1 MRRGPHPAVIVVILI
16 VAVAI
21 AGVATHLIQKR
32 IPTKERMDLTEY
44 YGQTEPGSAILILNG
59 SVQETRAL
67 LGNPEAG
74 LYEDNIY
81 LPMDLVIAEI
91 DQRYY
96 WDGDASRVLYAT
108 PVELF
113 RTDAG
118 SQAGDP
124 VWQREDGIYLSLGF
138 IHRYT
143 DMDIITNTNP
153 ARAAVRTRFSNVL
166 TVTAKGE
173 TAVRYLGG
181 IKSPILT
188 YVPSGENMLLLA
200 ELENWYQV
208 AAKDGCI
215 GYVQKKDTTAP
226 EVTTET
232 REAVKPEYTYL
243 TMDTLVNLVWHQVTI
258 PEANAYLNDATMY
271 MGGVNVISPTWYSMI
286 DNNGNIS
293 DISSAEYVAQAHAK
307 GLKVWG
313 LIDNFS
319 TEISSYEILSHTEAR
334 QNVIRQLIAS
344 ATSVGLDGINIDFEL
359 LSEETGI
366 HFLEFLRELSI
377 DCHKYGLVL
386 SVDNTVPAVYTSHYD
401 RAEQGKVVDYV
412 IIMGYDEH
420 YEGSEAGSVASLPW
434 VEKGIQDTI
443 AEVPA
448 ERVINGVPF
457 YTRLWKTQ
465 AGRVTSEAI
474 GMQSAQEAIREKHM
488 ETYWDVNLCQNVG
501 KYEEDGALYQ
511 IWVED
516 NQSIAEKVKLIPK
529 YGLGGVAAWKL
540 GFEDSSIW
548 ATILENLHG

>member
-59 SVQETRAL
+59 SVQESRAL

-108 PVELF
+108 PAELF

-138 IHRYT
+138 VHRYT

-243 TMDTLVNLVWHQVTI
+243 TMDTLVNLVWHQVTV